1 MDTTSIILKTDTR
14 GRVCTPRQ
22 KREELL
28 AEFER
33 SGLSGAKFA
42 ALAGVRYTTFAG
54 WVQQRRKARVGTPC
68 NGSAAAQQ
76 VRLVKVVS
84 GTPVVKGV
92 AASQAAPPLRVLL
105 AGGAVIEVADV
116 AQAGVAAQLLKALA

>member
-1 MDTTSIILKTDTR
+1 MDTTAIILKTDTR
-14 GRVCTPRQ
+14 GRVFTPRQ
-22 KREELL
+22 KRDELL

-54 WVQQRRKARVGTPC
+54 WVQQRRKARMGTPC
-68 NGSAAAQQ
+68 NDSAVAQQ
-76 VRLVKVVS
+76 VRLVEVVS

-92 AASQAAPPLRVLL
+92 AASPASPPLRVLL
-105 AGGAVIEVADV
+105 PGGAVIEVADV
-116 AQAGVAAQLLKALA
+116 AQVGVAARLLKALA

>member
-1 MDTTSIILKTDTR
+1 MGLGLSDTIILKTDTR

-54 WVQQRRKARVGTPC
+54 WKKEKKDARH
-68 NGSAAAQQ
+68 
-76 VRLVKVVS
+76 LV
-84 GTPVVKGV
+84 
-92 AASQAAPPLRVLL
+92 
-105 AGGAVIEVADV
+105 D
-116 AQAGVAAQLLKALA
+116 

>member
-1 MDTTSIILKTDTR
+1 MILKTDTR
-14 GRVCTPRQ
+14 GRVSTPRQ

-54 WVQQRRKARVGTPC
+54 WVQQRRKIQRGAKRHDTP
-68 NGSAAAQQ
+68 AAVPQ
-76 VRLVKVVS
+76 VRLLEVVS
-84 GTPVVKGV
+84 GTPAVNPV
-92 AASQAAPPLRVLL
+92 ATPLRVLL
-105 AGGAVIEVADV
+105 PGGACIELCERSQVPL
-116 AQAGVAAQLLKALA
+116 AAQLIQALQQPLPC

>member
-14 GRVCTPRQ
+14 GRVRTPRQ

-54 WVQQRRKARVGTPC
+54 WVQQRRKTRRG
-68 NGSAAAQQ
+68 GKSHDMRAAAPQ
-76 VRLVKVVS
+76 VRLVEVQPGKPMVEN
-84 GTPVVKGV
+84 
-92 AASQAAPPLRVLL
+92 AAAALRVLL
-105 AGGAVIEVADV
+105 PGGTVIEVADA
-116 AQAGVAAQLLKALA
+116 AQAEVAARLLKALA